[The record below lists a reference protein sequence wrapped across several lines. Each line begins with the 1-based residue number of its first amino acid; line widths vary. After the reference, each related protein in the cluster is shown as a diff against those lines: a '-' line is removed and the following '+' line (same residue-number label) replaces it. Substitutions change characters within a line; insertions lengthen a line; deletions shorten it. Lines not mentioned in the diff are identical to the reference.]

1 MTESEESDEA
11 IQRALAA
18 IAADSHKQSIE
29 ADVLIEIDSAS
40 PNKTS
45 WDHVL
50 PKFFGIST
58 IALGLLTVF
67 PVVYFQ
73 FDLGDAGRG
82 ESIPRWLYLLGFLG
96 SLHVLYGLYVTQWVD
111 FSSLQVL
118 SLFMLTVT
126 CLYGFLAIALLL
138 EDTNGAVSEGL
149 QVTFSLHQ
157 RAIVWCGIMF
167 GVSALTCYW
176 FGRES
181 ISWQQRYQSSG
192 AKRYDWI

>member
-1 MTESEESDEA
+1 MTDSEESNEA

-18 IAADSHKQSIE
+18 IAPASQKQSIE
-29 ADVLIEIDSAS
+29 AEILIEIDSES
-40 PNKTS
+40 PHRTS

-50 PKFFGIST
+50 PRFFGISA
-58 IALGLLTVF
+58 IALGFLTVL

-73 FDLGDAGRG
+73 FDLGDAVRG

-126 CLYGFLAIALLL
+126 CLYGFIAIALLL
-138 EDTNGAVSEGL
+138 EDTNGVVSEGL

-167 GVSALTCYW
+167 GITALTCYW
-176 FGRES
+176 FGREAM
-181 ISWQQRYQSSG
+181 SWQQRQQSGG
-192 AKRYDWI
+192 AKRRDWI